1 MIVESRNVS
10 KTIEESEKLELKNR
24 FLDFIEEFY
33 LNELGKIKLQNLKKL
48 EIDFSKLQLF
58 DVELAEI
65 FINYPEEVLSIF
77 EEALYEYEPE
87 LKDKVRIRF
96 FNFPKVLETKIGN
109 LRSEHLGK
117 LVIVD
122 GIVKRASEVRPEIYE
137 AIFQCIECKNLIS
150 VIQTERAIKKP
161 IKCPRC
167 DGRTFEMVG
176 EKLYDARWIVIE
188 EPYEIIAGERP
199 TSIMVYLKEDLVDPK
214 NRVKSDPGNRIK
226 VIGIL
231 KRIPRK
237 SKKNLR
243 TLEIFID
250 AINFESLET
259 EWHDIEIT
267 KEEEEKI
274 LELSKDPNIYQKF
287 INSIA
292 PTIFGLEEVKEAI
305 LLQMF
310 GGNERYMP
318 DGTRIRGEIHILLVG
333 DPSTG
338 KSQLL
343 KVISQLMPRGKYVS
357 GTASTAAGLIATVTR
372 DEEFLGG
379 WVLEAGA
386 VIMANQSVCA
396 IDEFEKV
403 EKKDLIALHEAME
416 QGTVS
421 IAKASIIATL
431 PAKTAILAGA
441 NPKFGRFDPYIPIR
455 EQIEIPETLLTR
467 FDLKFVLRDIPNPE
481 VDKKIIEHIA
491 KSRFF
496 KKEELE
502 KEILEPIFIR
512 KYIAYARKNCK
523 PKMTQ
528 EAFEKIAKFYE
539 EMRQKSTGQV
549 ITITL
554 RQLEALIRLAEA
566 SAKVRL
572 SNEVTIED
580 AERAIKLMKVSLMQL
595 GFEPELGVIDID
607 KVEGSLSATQRG
619 KIRIVRSIIEEL
631 QKIFGNMIPE
641 EEVIKRAKEQGVD
654 NVEEILNKMK
664 LEGEI
669 YSHKPGYI
677 GKI

>member
-1 MIVESRNVS
+1 MQ
-10 KTIEESEKLELKNR
+10 
-24 FLDFIEEFY
+24 D
-33 LNELGKIKLQNLKKL
+33 LKKL
-48 EIDFSKLQLF
+48 EIDFSKLQIF

-65 FINYPEEVLSIF
+65 FINSPEETLQIF
-77 EEALYEYEPE
+77 EEALYEFEPE

-96 FNFPKVLETKIGN
+96 YNFPKQLEKRIGE

-117 LVIVD
+117 LVVVD

-137 AIFQCIECKNLIS
+137 AIFQCIECKNIIS
-150 VIQTERAIKKP
+150 VIQTERVIKKP
-161 IKCPRC
+161 IKCSRC
-167 DGRTFEMVG
+167 DGRSFEMIG
-176 EKLYDARWIVIE
+176 ERLYDARWIVIE
-188 EPYEIIAGERP
+188 EPYEIISGERP

-214 NRVKSDPGNRIK
+214 NRIKTDPGNRIK
-226 VIGIL
+226 VIGVL

-237 SKKNLR
+237 SKSLR

-250 AINFESLET
+250 ALNFENLET

-274 LELSKDPNIYQKF
+274 LELSKDPNVYEKF

-292 PTIFGLEEVKEAI
+292 PSIYGLEHIKEAI

-310 GGNERYMP
+310 GGSEMFMP
-318 DGTRIRGEIHILLVG
+318 DGSRIRGEIHILLVG

-403 EKKDLIALHEAME
+403 DKKDLIALHETME
-416 QGTVS
+416 QGSAS

-441 NPKFGRFDPYIPIR
+441 NPKYGRFDPYSPIK
-455 EQIEIPETLLTR
+455 EQIDIPETLLTR
-467 FDLKFVLRDIPNPE
+467 FDLKFVLRDVPDPNIDE
-481 VDKKIIEHIA
+481 KIIEHVA
-491 KSRFF
+491 KTRFF
-496 KKEELE
+496 GKKENR
-502 KEILEPIFIR
+502 EILDPIFIR

-523 PKMTQ
+523 PEMTE
-528 EAFEKIAKFYE
+528 EAYKRLADFYK

-549 ITITL
+549 ISITM
-554 RQLEALIRLAEA
+554 RQFEALIRLAQA

-572 SNEVTIED
+572 SDKVTIED
-580 AERAIKLMKVSLMQL
+580 AERAIKLMKISLTQL

-607 KVEGSLSATQRG
+607 RVEGSLSASQRG

-641 EEVIKRAKEQGVD
+641 EEVIKRAKEQNVD

-669 YSHKPGYI
+669 YYTKPGYI